1 MISLTSIAEKV
12 FRAAGATEATRSYA
26 SAKNGR
32 LVGDWTTQN
41 NSANQEIRPSA
52 LILRARAR
60 QLARDDD
67 YFIGFLKKAESNVI
81 GQHGII
87 LQVKS
92 TNADGSKK
100 TLLNQKIED
109 AYKDFSRKQNF
120 DVTGQSSRR
129 DIEALAL
136 RTLLTD
142 GEFLIRKVNDPSS
155 PYKLKLQM
163 LDVDWLDE
171 NLNDPKHFQTGNRII
186 MSVEVDQYDRPVAYW
201 FTEPRWATISIPGTP
216 LVPSYEKRLRVP
228 AEQIIHRFIKERV
241 GQTRGVTAAHGAML
255 RMNMLAGYEEAELV
269 AARVGAANMAFVSPP
284 TDESGTALGTT
295 PPQPIETEV
304 VPGQIL
310 ELGAGYTVH
319 EFSPHRPGSNYAVYT
334 KSILRAIAVS
344 FGVSYQTF
352 ASDLEGANY
361 SSMRAGTLEERD
373 FWRILQKWIADHL
386 CQDIYATWL
395 MLNSEGV
402 PTTQLGSVMY
412 PEWRG
417 RGFDWVDPVKDTKA
431 DVAATDRGIK
441 TLTEILAERG
451 KDFEE
456 TMQEFADEQ
465 ALIEKLGL
473 KFASPAQAAELAAE
487 AQDAAATAADN
498 TDNQPAGAKQ

>member
-1 MISLTSIAEKV
+1 MSLLTSIAEKV
-12 FRAAGATEATRSYA
+12 FRAAGATEGTRSYA
-26 SAKNGR
+26 SANNGR

-41 NSANQEIRPSA
+41 NSANQEIRPA
-52 LILRARAR
+52 ARTLRARSR

-81 GQHGII
+81 GQNGMI
-87 LQVKS
+87 LQVKA

-100 TLLNQKIED
+100 TLLNQKVED
-109 AYKDFSRKQNF
+109 DYKAFSRKENF

-129 DIEALAL
+129 DMEALAL

-142 GEFLIRKVNDPSS
+142 GEFLIRKVIDPSS
-155 PYKLKLQM
+155 AFKLKLQM

-171 NLNDPKHFQTGNRII
+171 DLNDPKHYITGNRII
-186 MSVEVDQYDRPVAYW
+186 MSVEVDEYDKPVAYW

-216 LVPSYEKRLRVP
+216 LVPNYEKRLRIP
-228 AEQIIHRFIKERV
+228 AEQIVHRYSKERV
-241 GQTRGVTAAHGAML
+241 GQTRGVPVAHGAML

-269 AARVGAANMAFVSPP
+269 GARVGAANMVFV
-284 TDESGTALGTT
+284 T
-295 PPQPIETEV
+295 PPVDEHGGPTPSPRVPVETEV
-304 VPGQIL
+304 VPGQVL

-319 EFSPHRPGSNYAVYT
+319 DFSPNRPGSNYSVYT

-344 FGVSYQTF
+344 LGISYNTF
-352 ASDLEGANY
+352 ASDLEGVSM
-361 SSMRAGTLEERD
+361 SSIRAGTIEERD
-373 FWRILQKWIADHL
+373 FWRILQKWIADHFA
-386 CQDIYATWL
+386 QDIYSTWL
-395 MLNSEGV
+395 MLNSEGIPV
-402 PTTQLGSVMY
+402 TQLGSVAY

-431 DVAATDRGIK
+431 DIAATDRGIK
-441 TLTEILAERG
+441 TLTEILGERG
-451 KDFEE
+451 KDFEA

-465 ALIEKLGL
+465 ALIDKLGL

-487 AQDAAATAADN
+487 AQEAAADAQDTEDDKPSTASS
-498 TDNQPAGAKQ
+498 K